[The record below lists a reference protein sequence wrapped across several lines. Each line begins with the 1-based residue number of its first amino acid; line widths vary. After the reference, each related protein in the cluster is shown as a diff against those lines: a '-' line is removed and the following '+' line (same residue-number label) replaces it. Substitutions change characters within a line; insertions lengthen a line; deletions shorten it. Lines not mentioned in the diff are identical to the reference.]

1 MPTYAEPPRT
11 LQEML
16 DRKEQARRRFDDVPL
31 FEKME
36 LAIRMYHDRAR
47 MLRSMAASVA
57 RG

>member
-11 LQEML
+11 LEEMF

-36 LAIRMYHDRAR
+36 LAIRMYRDRTR
-47 MLRSMAASVA
+47 MLRSMVASVA
-57 RG
+57 QG